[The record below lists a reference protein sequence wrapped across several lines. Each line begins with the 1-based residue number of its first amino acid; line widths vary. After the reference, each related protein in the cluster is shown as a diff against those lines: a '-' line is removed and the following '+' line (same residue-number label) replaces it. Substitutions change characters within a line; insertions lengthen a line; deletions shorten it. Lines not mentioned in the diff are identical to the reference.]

1 MGKDG
6 GHRTEI
12 LLYGEVLERLT
23 SLQGLK
29 MFYYSTWDTSI
40 KEHFSRFKDNYN
52 QKKES
57 KSKNFLSTNYLNLND
72 IFNDEDACPLKKI
85 LRKFMDCKRIKE
97 KDLLININFSSKKNP
112 EIPGEK
118 QGDNGE
124 ILIDPDF
131 EEIFPRSCYRD
142 YNP

>member
-1 MGKDG
+1 MIFFNLLFQKYKI
-6 GHRTEI
+6 I
-12 LLYGEVLERLT
+12 LLILFLLR
-23 SLQGLK
+23 
-29 MFYYSTWDTSI
+29 
-40 KEHFSRFKDNYN
+40 KD
-52 QKKES
+52 
-57 KSKNFLSTNYLNLND
+57 LSTNYLNLND
-72 IFNDEDACPLKKI
+72 IFNDVDVCPFLKKI

-97 KDLLININFSSKKNP
+97 KDLLININFYSKKNP